1 MTLEHVHGP
10 AFLAR
15 MRDAQRLVLARAE
28 AVADGR
34 RNGSLSA
41 AALDRLVDA
50 QRELDRLRKLY
61 ITGAGESPPRTR

>member
-10 AFLAR
+10 AFIAR

-41 AALDRLVDA
+41 ASLDRLVDA
-50 QRELDRLRKLY
+50 QSDLDRLRRLY
-61 ITGAGESPPRTR
+61 LTGAGESAPQTS

>member
-15 MRDAQRLVLARAE
+15 MRDAQKLVLNRAE
-28 AVADGR
+28 TVADGR

-50 QRELDRLRKLY
+50 QRELDRLRRLY
-61 ITGAGESPPRTR
+61 ITGAGESSPRTR

>member
-10 AFLAR
+10 AFKAR

-28 AVADGR
+28 AVSDGR
-34 RNGSLSA
+34 RSGSLSA

-50 QRELDRLRKLY
+50 QRDLDRLRKLY
-61 ITGAGESPPRTR
+61 VTGAGESAPERN

>member
-10 AFLAR
+10 AFMAR
-15 MRDAQRLVLARAE
+15 MRDAQKLVLVRAE

-41 AALDRLVDA
+41 AALDRLVEA

-61 ITGAGESPPRTR
+61 ITGTGESSPKTR

>member
-41 AALDRLVDA
+41 AAIDRLVDA
-50 QRELDRLRKLY
+50 QSDLDRLRRLY
-61 ITGAGESPPRTR
+61 ITATAESATQTS

>member
-15 MRDAQRLVLARAE
+15 MRDAQKLVLNRAE
-28 AVADGR
+28 TVADGR
-34 RNGSLSA
+34 RTGSLSA

-50 QRELDRLRKLY
+50 QRELDRLRRLY
-61 ITGAGESPPRTR
+61 ITGAGESSPETR

>member
-10 AFLAR
+10 AFMAR

-28 AVADGR
+28 AVSDGR

-50 QRELDRLRKLY
+50 QSDLDRLRRLY
-61 ITGAGESPPRTR
+61 LTGAGESAPERN

>member
-10 AFLAR
+10 EFLAR

-34 RNGSLSA
+34 RSGSLSA
-41 AALDRLVDA
+41 AAIDRLVDA
-50 QRELDRLRKLY
+50 QSDLDRLRRLY
-61 ITGAGESPPRTR
+61 LTAASESATETK

>member
-10 AFLAR
+10 AFMAR
-15 MRDAQRLVLARAE
+15 MRDAQKLVLVRAE

-61 ITGAGESPPRTR
+61 ITGAGESSPQAR

>member
-10 AFLAR
+10 AFMAR
-15 MRDAQRLVLARAE
+15 MRDAQKLVLVRAE
-28 AVADGR
+28 AVSDGR

-61 ITGAGESPPRTR
+61 ITGAGESSPQAR

>member
-10 AFLAR
+10 AFMAR
-15 MRDAQRLVLARAE
+15 MRDAQKLVLVRAE

-61 ITGAGESPPRTR
+61 ITGAGESSP

>member
-1 MTLEHVHGP
+1 M
-10 AFLAR
+10 AR
-15 MRDAQRLVLARAE
+15 MRDAQKLVLVRAE

-61 ITGAGESPPRTR
+61 ITGAGESSPRTR

>member
-10 AFLAR
+10 AFMAR
-15 MRDAQRLVLARAE
+15 MRDAQKLVLARAE

-61 ITGAGESPPRTR
+61 ITGTGESSPQTR

>member
-10 AFLAR
+10 AFMLR
-15 MRDAQRLVLARAE
+15 YRDAQRAVLDRAE

-41 AALDRLVDA
+41 AALDRLADA
-50 QRELDRLRKLY
+50 QSDLDRLRKLY
-61 ITGAGESPPRTR
+61 VTGAGESAPQTS